1 MSAGP
6 AISTTITPLHS
17 TLVNPLGQETD
28 SVVEE
33 GARETLRLLLSS
45 SSQTNQ
51 QLMNVFPSVLTSTHE
66 KQSILVAGS
75 RGFYAGAGAGFYTG
89 AGDVGAIANSIS
101 AIGLVSL
108 SEKSMGEVKG
118 STSQGQSEKS
128 GGPGDGECSLSK
140 FRDERTD

>member
-6 AISTTITPLHS
+6 TISTTITPLHP
-17 TLVNPLGQETD
+17 TLVNSLGQETD
-28 SVVEE
+28 SVVEK

-51 QLMNVFPSVLTSTHE
+51 QLMNVFPSVLTSTDE

-75 RGFYAGAGAGFYTG
+75 RGFYTG
-89 AGDVGAIANSIS
+89 AGDIGAIANSIS

-108 SEKSMGEVKG
+108 PEKSMGEVKRC
-118 STSQGQSEKS
+118 TSQGKLVDQLEKS
-128 GGPGDGECSLSK
+128 G
-140 FRDERTD
+140 

>member
-6 AISTTITPLHS
+6 AISTTITPLHP

-28 SVVEE
+28 SVVEK
-33 GARETLRLLLSS
+33 GARETLRLLISS

-51 QLMNVFPSVLTSTHE
+51 QLMNVFPSVLTSTDE

-75 RGFYAGAGAGFYTG
+75 RGFYTG
-89 AGDVGAIANSIS
+89 AGNIGAIANSIS

-108 SEKSMGEVKG
+108 PEKSMGEVKRC
-118 STSQGQSEKS
+118 TSQGMLVDQLEKS
-128 GGPGDGECSLSK
+128 GGPGDGEGSVSK